1 MEAALSALR
10 KVNFDWTA
18 HIDEIW
24 VDQPHETDQLQSV
37 IRAELEDYL
46 DDLKDNASSASP
58 LGVPLLGPAGSGKTH
73 LLGVLR
79 RQALLRKMYFI
90 LVDMTDVAD
99 FWETVSLGY
108 LRSLQQPLGD
118 GRRQVDHWLDR
129 MIALYGQ
136 SVRKANDIPKQRPPA
151 LINRAEELI
160 AQVRIKHRAEVQEH
174 VDVLRALILF
184 SCDHTDIND
193 LGYKWLQG
201 LVIDDEELGVF
212 GFRQKNQTPSRIVR
226 GISWLLSLT
235 GPTVLA
241 LDQLDAIV
249 AEHELS
255 RGEGNTE
262 GATEQQRRSSA
273 IIQGIASGLLELR
286 DLTRRSLCVVSSLE
300 ATWDVLDRQA
310 TVSMVDRFDSKL
322 LLKPGTGPAVYQ
334 ELVVRRLSPAYT
346 EHGFAPPYPSYPYAD
361 AFFEHYK
368 RSTPRELLKACE
380 AHRKVCRKT
389 RLLVEAPAKDSQVP
403 GAPTE
408 PDWFGEITRLIDAE
422 RQKVDP
428 SSLTSDDTE
437 TLQDKVVEALC
448 EALVIENPVPESVLT
463 VVDKDFMGTGNYDP
477 LHARLRLILT
487 SERERER
494 HHSFRYLEKSH
505 HSAFLARLKA
515 ALTASGVDEKLSF
528 RGLTILRC
536 SKPPSG
542 VATAKLLAEVEARGG
557 KIVAPKKD
565 DLATLL
571 VIQRF
576 LGAADEPKHFEEW
589 LQRARPVST
598 MECFAATV
606 ENLFGAVRA
615 ASSSAGSA
623 GAVSAGAVSASAS
636 SAVASPASA
645 SAPIAAPQLASSPSA
660 APPIVDSSNA
670 AKPHVA
676 VTSLVTQ
683 PESKSTEAP
692 APTPTERGTAQHG
705 TTSVDAKPASGD
717 VASRLSFLP
726 IGRRLAGGEPSEL
739 VGIELER
746 VPYHTCVFAGSGS
759 GKTVFLKRVIE
770 EAALLGIPSIV
781 LDGANDLSRLGFPW
795 SSRPDVFSDEDARK
809 AELYHA
815 NTEVVIWTPGAASGN
830 PMRLNPL
837 PDFAAFAGG
846 GREREADLNAAIEVA
861 ATSIGDMIIK
871 QRGNTAVKQHAILRG
886 TLRYFAAKG
895 GTIQDLVALLREPPE
910 DVTDP
915 FEKGDKLARELSE
928 LLHAEIQNDPLIGGT
943 GTPLDPSL
951 LFRAS
956 KPGKTRVSVLSLV
969 GLPNYDQKRRFVDQL
984 AGTLFSWIKK
994 NPAPPGG
1001 ILGLLVMDEAKDFVP
1016 SGKAV
1021 PGKENVIR
1029 LAAQARKYGLG
1040 LLFATQEPK
1049 SIEHTIVSNCSTLLG
1064 GKMSSPT
1071 AIDALQQLL
1080 ADKGTRVTDVGSLK
1094 RGLFYFSTGSDKPRK
1109 VATSLCL
1116 SYHPSTPPSE
1126 AEVLDAA
1133 RRSAQ

>member
-1 MEAALSALR
+1 MEAALAALR

-46 DDLKDNASSASP
+46 HDLKDNASTASP
-58 LGVPLLGPAGSGKTH
+58 LGIPLLGPAGSGKTH

-79 RQALLRKMYFI
+79 RQALLRQMYFI

-129 MIALYGQ
+129 MIALFGQ
-136 SVRKANDIPKQRPPA
+136 AVRKASDIPKQRPPA

-160 AQVRIKHRAEVQEH
+160 GQVRNKHRAEVQEH

-184 SCDHTDIND
+184 ACDHTDIND

-201 LVIDDEELGVF
+201 LVIDDEELGVY
-212 GFRQKNQTPSRIVR
+212 GFRQKHQSPSRIVR

-235 GPTVLA
+235 GSSVLA

-255 RGEGNTE
+255 RGDANAE
-262 GATEQQRRSSA
+262 ASTEQQRRSSA

-300 ATWDVLDRQA
+300 ATWDILDRQA
-310 TVSMVDRFDSKL
+310 TVSMADRFDSKL
-322 LLKPGTGPAVYQ
+322 LLKPGTGPAVYK
-334 ELVVRRLSPAYT
+334 ELVIRRLGAAYHEQSFT
-346 EHGFAPPYPSYPYAD
+346 PPYASYPYAD
-361 AFFEHYK
+361 KFFEKYRHN
-368 RSTPRELLKACE
+368 TPRELLKACD
-380 AHRKVCRKT
+380 AHRKLCRRT
-389 RLLVEAPAKDSQVP
+389 RVLVEAPSGESNLP
-403 GAPTE
+403 GPPLDPA
-408 PDWFGEITRLIDAE
+408 WFSELTQLVENE
-422 RQKVDP
+422 RSKVNP
-428 SSLTSDDTE
+428 AALTSDDSE
-437 TLQDKVVEALC
+437 ALQDEVVEALC
-448 EALVIENPVPESVLT
+448 EALVIENPVPASVLT

-487 SERERER
+487 DERERER

-505 HSAFLARLKA
+505 HSAFQARLKA
-515 ALTASGVDEKLSF
+515 AATASGVDEQLSF

-536 SKPPSG
+536 SKLPSG
-542 VATAKLLAEVEARGG
+542 AATAKVVAEVEARGG
-557 KIVAPKKD
+557 RIVAPSER
-565 DLATLL
+565 DLTMLL
-571 VIQRF
+571 AVKRF
-576 LGAADEPKHFEEW
+576 LGAADEPEHFEEW
-589 LQRARPVST
+589 LVRARPVST
-598 MECFAATV
+598 MECFSRAV
-606 ENLFGAVRA
+606 ETLFGAVRA
-615 ASSSAGSA
+615 QASDASLAPGVGGARALLPADVPTRSTAAVSSSATETS
-623 GAVSAGAVSASAS
+623 VTETSVTTS
-636 SAVASPASA
+636 SAVAREASPQA
-645 SAPIAAPQLASSPSA
+645 IAAA
-660 APPIVDSSNA
+660 APEPA
-670 AKPHVA
+670 A
-676 VTSLVTQ
+676 T
-683 PESKSTEAP
+683 
-692 APTPTERGTAQHG
+692 
-705 TTSVDAKPASGD
+705 
-717 VASRLSFLP
+717 FLP
-726 IGRRLAGGEPSEL
+726 IGRRLAGGEPQEL
-739 VGIELER
+739 VGIELDR

-781 LDGANDLSRLGFPW
+781 LDGANDLSRLGVPW
-795 SSRPDVFSDEDARK
+795 SSRPSAFTEEDARK
-809 AELYHA
+809 ADIYHA
-815 NTEVVIWTPGAASGN
+815 KTEVVVWTPGAANGN

-837 PDFAAFAGG
+837 PDFGAFTGN
-846 GREREADLNAAIEVA
+846 GREREAELNAAIEVA
-861 ATSIGDMIIK
+861 TSSIGDMIIK
-871 QRGNTAVKQHAILRG
+871 QRGGAAVKQTAILKG

-895 GTIQDLVALLREPPE
+895 GTIKDLVTLLREPPE
-910 DVTDP
+910 EVTDP

-943 GTPLDPSL
+943 GTPLDPSV

-956 KPGKTRVSVLSLV
+956 DASKTRVSVLSLV
-969 GLPNYDQKRRFVDQL
+969 GLPSYDQKRRFVDQL
-984 AGTLFSWIKK
+984 ASTLFSWIKK
-994 NPAPPGG
+994 HPARPGG

-1080 ADKGTRVTDVGSLK
+1080 SDKGTRATDVGSLK
-1094 RGLFYFSTGSDKPRK
+1094 PGLFYFGTGQDKPRK

-1126 AEVLDAA
+1126 SEVLEEA
-1133 RRSAQ
+1133 RRSAR